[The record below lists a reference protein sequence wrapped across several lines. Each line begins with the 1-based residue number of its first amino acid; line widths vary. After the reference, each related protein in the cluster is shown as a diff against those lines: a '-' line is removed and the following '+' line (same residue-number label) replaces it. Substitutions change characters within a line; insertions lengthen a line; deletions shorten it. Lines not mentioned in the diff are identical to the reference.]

1 MKNRDKLVNHVGFLH
16 QDELVEAFG
25 EEILITSSHSQKSG
39 SSNLK
44 KSGFNST
51 PRKDKK
57 VTIVEEQQV
66 MCMGSPEYNLQGKPM
81 SGK

>member
-1 MKNRDKLVNHVGFLH
+1 MWDLQSGYAEQGLTSQSPRVPPPRSACRILWRGNSYHKSAVSEV
-16 QDELVEAFG
+16 AF
-25 EEILITSSHSQKSG
+25 
-39 SSNLK
+39 N
-44 KSGFNST
+44 NT